1 MKAHHIPIQKTAR
14 YFSEG
19 ELHKDT
25 REVWIVCHG
34 YGQLAEYFLRKFQF
48 LASEERVIIA
58 PEGLHR
64 YYLNGSSGRVG
75 ASWMTKEDRLTDIND
90 YVRFLDQIYA
100 SVKSEAPQAKI
111 VVLGFSQGCATV
123 SRWLSFG
130 EVLCDKLILY
140 AGVFPPDLDF
150 ELDGSKLK
158 NVPVIIANGD
168 QDEFLQEKDI
178 HHQLE
183 VLKRH
188 HIYPKYLPFK
198 GTHQIYTEVL
208 VEIARI

>member
-1 MKAHHIPIQKTAR
+1 MKAHRIPIQKTAR

-19 ELHKDT
+19 LLSAATK
-25 REVWIVCHG
+25 EVWIVCHG
-34 YGQLAEYFLRKFQF
+34 YGQLAEFFLRKFQG
-48 LASEERVIIA
+48 LAAEDRVILA

-75 ASWMTKEDRLTDIND
+75 ASWMTKEDRLTDIED
-90 YVRFLDQIYA
+90 YVRFLDQIYVL
-100 SVKSEAPQAKI
+100 VKTESPQAKI

-123 SRWLSFG
+123 SRWISYG
-130 EVLCDKLILY
+130 KVQCDKLILY

-158 NVPVIIANGD
+158 DVPVIIANGD
-168 QDEFLQEKDI
+168 EDEFLKENDI
-178 HHQLE
+178 HLQME

-188 HIYPKYLPFK
+188 HIFPKYLPFK
-198 GTHQIYTEVL
+198 GTHQIYPEVL
-208 VEIARI
+208 EEIARL